1 MTSFRE
7 VVEMTEILVTITAKT
22 PLYIGAGAQQGTLA
36 QRGLLKDRDGWPY
49 IPATSLKGK
58 LRHAVEQLVSALSK
72 GGPIPDPHENRA
84 LRPPDIDP
92 PDMVSVLFGA
102 PWLPGLV
109 VFEDFHLVGP
119 PALLEFKKNAP
130 KNPRTTERT
139 GVSINR
145 RRKVAADQRLYRTEV
160 FWPGAPLE
168 FGGTLR
174 GELSCSQAGL
184 LVAGLRLVP
193 ALGGGKT
200 GGLGWIAVDTEVRV
214 DGQVW
219 SDAEMLA
226 AVKEGQ

>member
-1 MTSFRE
+1 MTLSQE
-7 VVEMTEILVTITAKT
+7 VKMAEILVTITVKT

-58 LRHAVEQLVSALSK
+58 LRHAVEQIASTLSM
-72 GGPIPDPHENRA
+72 GEPILDPHENRVRQPA
-84 LRPPDIDP
+84 DT
-92 PDMVSVLFGA
+92 VSLLFGA
-102 PWLPGLV
+102 PWVPGLV
-109 VFEDFHLVGP
+109 VFEDFHLAGP
-119 PALLEFKKNAP
+119 PALLEFKKNSP

-160 FWPGAPLE
+160 FWPGASLE

-174 GELSCSQAGL
+174 GELSYSQAGL
-184 LVAGLRLVP
+184 LVAGLRLIP

-200 GGLGWIAVDTEVRV
+200 GGLGWIAVDTEVHG
-214 DGQVW
+214 DGQAW